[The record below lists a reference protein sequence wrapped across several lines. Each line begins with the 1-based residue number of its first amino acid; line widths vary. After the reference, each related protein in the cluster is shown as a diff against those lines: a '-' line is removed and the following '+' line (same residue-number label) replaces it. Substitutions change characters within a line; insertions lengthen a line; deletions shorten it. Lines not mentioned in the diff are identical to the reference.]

1 MRLLDA
7 LTRLQRL
14 DQPVIET
21 GDAAVLLGLGKAH
34 AGKVVS
40 RLAEDGYLLAL
51 RRGVW
56 AFPGRLDPMAVPER
70 LTAPQPAY
78 VSLQSA
84 LYHHG
89 MISQI
94 PSSVYAVSLA
104 RTRKYVTALG
114 VVSVHHVAADFFFG
128 FETLGEKGIRVAR
141 PEKALLDVFYLAPA
155 RTRLF
160 CQLPEV
166 ERPDDFDIKEAY
178 RMIARIP
185 FRARR
190 NMVTKRFEKWLDPQS
205 AGH

>member
-1 MRLLDA
+1 MRLVDA
-7 LTRLQRL
+7 LRQLQQL

-21 GDAAVLLGLGKAH
+21 GDAAVVLGV
-34 AGKVVS
+34 GKVHASKMVA
-40 RLAEDGYLLAL
+40 RLAEAGHLLSL

-56 AFPGRLDPMAVPER
+56 AFPGRIDPLAIPER

-94 PSSVYAVSLA
+94 PASIYAVSLA
-104 RTRKYVTALG
+104 RTRRYVTPLG
-114 VVSVHHVAADFFFG
+114 MVSIHHLAPEFFFG
-128 FETLGEKGIRVAR
+128 FETLGDKGIRMAQ

-160 CQLPEV
+160 CNLPEV
-166 ERPDDFDIKEAY
+166 ERPDGFNVPRAHQI
-178 RMIARIP
+178 IGRIP
-185 FRARR
+185 SLSRR
-190 NMVTKRFEKWLDPQS
+190 KMVAERFSKWLKM
-205 AGH
+205 